1 MTKRGMMDQFMDIKG
16 EHPDTILFFRMG
28 DFYELFHEDA
38 VIGSEVLGLALT
50 SRDKKADKPIQ
61 MAGFPWHALEDN
73 LRVMLKAGHKVTVAE
88 QEQELREGAKLLER
102 IVTRV
107 YTPGSL
113 YEESLLGTDE
123 RSLLVSV
130 TLGKSAL
137 GIGIVDASTGQAW
150 ASNLKGEDRFA
161 RALDEIMRWRPTEI
175 VVSPQDAEDTALC
188 ALFSHLDNVL
198 ISQHRASEIK
208 RRKRLEKVL
217 KVADLGHL
225 DLDDSPLALAAAGLA
240 ADYLA
245 TMHIADEI
253 PLRNIEV
260 IDEAGHLVLDQTT
273 LKNLELTSTLAGE
286 FEGSLLS
293 TMNACRS
300 SMGRRLLKTW
310 ILRPLCNLEAISAR
324 HEAVGSLSRSA
335 RRLDGLRE
343 ALHGLRDMERLATQ
357 LAYNR
362 SNGRDLI
369 AVCDALERMPAI
381 INLCNETENP
391 LLGHLSHEL
400 DALTD
405 LAEDIRRTL
414 VDEPPLSI
422 RDGKLIRSGLH
433 SNIDELR
440 DTSASGHSWFSDLES
455 KLRTELE
462 IPSLKVR
469 MNRQIGWFIE
479 VTKLNESKVPEE
491 WRRKQ
496 QMTNGSRYVT
506 DELSQ
511 RDDLLLTADTKVK
524 ELEYREFTSLRERCR
539 IHAQALA
546 NIAGRVAAIDVLQCF
561 ASIARSRSW
570 TRPELTDGHH
580 LKAEGARHPA
590 LEMQSGFVPND
601 IQLQKKRNFLLIT
614 GPNMGGKSTYLR
626 TTALLTI
633 LAQTG
638 SFVPAK
644 KARIG
649 LVDRIFTRVGASDD
663 LRRGR
668 STFMMEMIE
677 VAHILRRATSQSL
690 VLLDEIGRGT
700 STFDGLSIAW
710 SVTEDICKRIGARTL
725 FATHYHQLIGLEGE
739 VEGLVNVHVQ
749 VAQADGE
756 LRFLHTVADG
766 PCDDSY
772 GVQVAAL
779 AGLPR
784 PVVERASDLL
794 AFLEQ
799 QAHGAKAGESGTP
812 SARAEGQSS
821 LMGYFAAAAL
831 TQRNGNAQSVAQIS
845 SEEKETL
852 AYLSKIDADEL
863 SPRQAHEELYRLK
876 KLLGGTFDV

>member
-1 MTKRGMMDQFMDIKG
+1 
-16 EHPDTILFFRMG
+16 
-28 DFYELFHEDA
+28 
-38 VIGSEVLGLALT
+38 
-50 SRDKKADKPIQ
+50 
-61 MAGFPWHALEDN
+61 
-73 LRVMLKAGHKVTVAE
+73 
-88 QEQELREGAKLLER
+88 
-102 IVTRV
+102 
-107 YTPGSL
+107 
-113 YEESLLGTDE
+113 
-123 RSLLVSV
+123 
-130 TLGKSAL
+130 
-137 GIGIVDASTGQAW
+137 
-150 ASNLKGEDRFA
+150 
-161 RALDEIMRWRPTEI
+161 
-175 VVSPQDAEDTALC
+175 
-188 ALFSHLDNVL
+188 
-198 ISQHRASEIK
+198 
-208 RRKRLEKVL
+208 
-217 KVADLGHL
+217 
-225 DLDDSPLALAAAGLA
+225 
-240 ADYLA
+240 
-245 TMHIADEI
+245 
-253 PLRNIEV
+253 
-260 IDEAGHLVLDQTT
+260 
-273 LKNLELTSTLAGE
+273 
-286 FEGSLLS
+286 
-293 TMNACRS
+293 
-300 SMGRRLLKTW
+300 
-310 ILRPLCNLEAISAR
+310 
-324 HEAVGSLSRSA
+324 
-335 RRLDGLRE
+335 
-343 ALHGLRDMERLATQ
+343 
-357 LAYNR
+357 
-362 SNGRDLI
+362 
-369 AVCDALERMPAI
+369 
-381 INLCNETENP
+381 
-391 LLGHLSHEL
+391 
-400 DALTD
+400 
-405 LAEDIRRTL
+405 
-414 VDEPPLSI
+414 
-422 RDGKLIRSGLH
+422 
-433 SNIDELR
+433 
-440 DTSASGHSWFSDLES
+440 
-455 KLRTELE
+455 
-462 IPSLKVR
+462 

-479 VTKLNESKVPEE
+479 VTKLNEERVPEE

-506 DELSQ
+506 EELAQ

-539 IHAQALA
+539 IHAQELA

-739 VEGLVNVHVQ
+739 VDGLVNVHVQ

-821 LMGYFAAAAL
+821 LMGYFAAAAM
-831 TQRNGNAQSVAQIS
+831 TQKVGTEQPVPSIS

-852 AYLSKIDADEL
+852 DYLSNIDADEL
-863 SPRQAHEELYRLK
+863 SPRQAHDALYRLK
-876 KLLGGTFDV
+876 RILGGVSDV

>member
-28 DFYELFHEDA
+28 DFYELFHGDA